1 MRFGMR
7 LTPFRAECALQDAV
21 SGPGETH
28 SARRGI
34 RPRSGVYL
42 RVCASD
48 DEYFERVVSY
58 VSTSVRASTSP
69 FSFTCP
75 SCPLLPSAPF
85 RVLKTPPEVKYWPL
99 LLLPESP
106 PYPFFLSSILH
117 PLDII
122 FVAFLFLYF
131 HYRPLHERLANAR
144 LCRPHGSPRRRPYR
158 RLRRPHHHRV
168 RGTPARRV
176 PAKRAGAART
186 RDERVAGRP
195 GRRDR
200 KVSPTSDYL
209 TP

>member
-1 MRFGMR
+1 MQNALFRMPLADPGK
-7 LTPFRAECALQDAV
+7 LTQLGGEFVLA
-21 SGPGETH
+21 PGYTCEFAHRMTN
-28 SARRGI
+28 
-34 RPRSGVYL
+34 
-42 RVCASD
+42 
-48 DEYFERVVSY
+48 
-58 VSTSVRASTSP
+58 TSSELFHTFPLFRASTSP
-69 FSFTCP
+69 FPFTCP

-85 RVLKTPPEVKYWPL
+85 RVLNTPPEVKYWPL

-122 FVAFLFLYF
+122 FLAFLFLYF